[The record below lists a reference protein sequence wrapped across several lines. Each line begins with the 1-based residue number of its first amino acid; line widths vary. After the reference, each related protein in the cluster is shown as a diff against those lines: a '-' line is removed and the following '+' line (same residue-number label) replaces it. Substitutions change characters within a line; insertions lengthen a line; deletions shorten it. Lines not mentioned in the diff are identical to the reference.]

1 MAPMSSDPASPPSG
15 RVIERPDS
23 TEYDPYFAGYVGLVG
38 SEDVLRVLEDQRAV
52 IRQVAAGVPAARE
65 TFAYAP
71 GKWSIR
77 QVFGHMADTE
87 RVFAHR
93 AFCISRGEPA
103 TLPSFDENA
112 YVQASSAADVSLS
125 ELADELVQVREA
137 NLRFIRRLD
146 GETSRRLGRVSS
158 GSASVRALAY
168 MMAGH
173 LRHHLRVLAERYG
186 VTVPPGATG

>member
-1 MAPMSSDPASPPSG
+1 MPQMMMSAPSERA
-15 RVIERPDS
+15 IERPEPN
-23 TEYDPYFAGYVGLVG
+23 EYDPYFAGYVGLVG
-38 SEDVLRVLEDQRAV
+38 GEDVLRVLEDQRAV
-52 IRQVAAGVPAARE
+52 IREVAAGVPPARE

-77 QVFGHMADTE
+77 QVFGHLADAE
-87 RVFAHR
+87 RVFGHR
-93 AFCISRGEPA
+93 AFCISRSEPT

-112 YVQASSAADVSLS
+112 YVATSIAADVRLA
-125 ELADELVQVREA
+125 ELADELVQVREG
-137 NLRFIRRLD
+137 NLRFVRRLD

-158 GSASVRALAY
+158 GPASVRALAY

-186 VTVPPGATG
+186 VTVPPDAAG